1 MGGTTVLP
9 PSQPPRRTAAVADLY
24 ARTRR
29 ITINPSCMANP
40 AETKNPK
47 RPAAGSMR
55 GGEPPAKRVRGVDEP
70 RLSAAVSIGSK
81 KSLCPSSGKDMT
93 SSKRLEST
101 VIRKKPVQPPIH
113 PSDSESTAQ
122 AKTSS
127 TSMRELIERAR
138 QAKERPAAEAA
149 IEINRRRM
157 EARRILEQMVAT
169 VEFNDPFIDFTDV
182 SLSREQLIDARQAA
196 ADAQDRIVAM
206 ARGREIEA
214 LK

>member
-29 ITINPSCMANP
+29 ISINASCMANP

-47 RPAAGSMR
+47 RPAGSIR

-70 RLSAAVSIGSK
+70 RLPAAVSIGSK
-81 KSLCPSSGKDMT
+81 KILCPSGGKDLK
-93 SSKRLEST
+93 SSTRLEST
-101 VIRKKPVQPPIH
+101 VTKKQPVQPPIH
-113 PSDSESTAQ
+113 PSAESTAQ
-122 AKTSS
+122 APKPSS

-138 QAKERPAAEAA
+138 QAKKLPAAEAA

-157 EARRILEQMVAT
+157 EARRKLEQMVAT

-182 SLSREQLIDARQAA
+182 FMSREQLMEARQAA
-196 ADAQDRIVAM
+196 TSAEDRIVAM